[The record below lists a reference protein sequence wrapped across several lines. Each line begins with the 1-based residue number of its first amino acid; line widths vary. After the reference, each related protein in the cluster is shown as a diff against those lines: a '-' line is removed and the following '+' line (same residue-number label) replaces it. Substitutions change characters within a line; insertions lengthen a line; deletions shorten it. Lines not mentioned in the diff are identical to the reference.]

1 MKKFNMDIYI
11 RYFQFSNNE
20 ARFVINDCFTPGI
33 PFPPLLTRQTSE
45 TRTIVHYQYVEWPDF
60 GAPSSP
66 TAFMSL
72 VHLVDEQNQLHP
84 DSPLCM
90 RTRWSRLNLMS
101 YSL

>member
-20 ARFVINDCFTPGI
+20 VSTCLD
-33 PFPPLLTRQTSE
+33 LLSLCILIAQTNE
-45 TRTIVHYQYVEWPDF
+45 LRTIVHYQYIEWPDF

-84 DSPLCM
+84 ESPLCM
-90 RTRWSRLNLMS
+90 RAVCCLIDR
-101 YSL
+101 